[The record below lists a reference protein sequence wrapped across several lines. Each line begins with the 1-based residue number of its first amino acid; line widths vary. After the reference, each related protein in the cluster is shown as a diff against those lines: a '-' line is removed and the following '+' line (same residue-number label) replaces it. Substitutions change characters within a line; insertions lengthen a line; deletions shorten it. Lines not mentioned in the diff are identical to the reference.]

1 MPKREYIEKNR
12 QWLAD
17 KAQEAGVKPLP
28 KGIYYKV
35 IASGDKDGRKP
46 SARSVVTA
54 HYTGR
59 TINGRTFDSSR
70 GGSPLAA
77 RLSDLITGWSIA
89 MQQMHVG
96 DRWEVYIPAEMA
108 YGKLSQP
115 GIPGGCFW
123 KASTDLRAICQCGLH
138 RHGLFSIFSLYT
150 RRMPRSI
157 IGAYIFRAAVDGK
170 IIVGKFVK

>member
-1 MPKREYIEKNR
+1 MHSTLLQAVDAPTDARGDALFRSAHDFLRTAGNNTSHFQITNTDNGKKEYIAKNR

-28 KGIYYKV
+28 KGIYYKI

-115 GIPGGCFW
+115 GIPGG
-123 KASTDLRAICQCGLH
+123 STL
-138 RHGLFSIFSLYT
+138 IFDMELLSVY
-150 RRMPRSI
+150 
-157 IGAYIFRAAVDGK
+157 
-170 IIVGKFVK
+170 

>member
-1 MPKREYIEKNR
+1 MAKKEYIEKNR

-28 KGIYYKV
+28 KGIYYKI

-54 HYTGR
+54 HY
-59 TINGRTFDSSR
+59 
-70 GGSPLAA
+70 
-77 RLSDLITGWSIA
+77 TGWSIA

-115 GIPGGCFW
+115 GIPGG
-123 KASTDLRAICQCGLH
+123 STL
-138 RHGLFSIFSLYT
+138 IFDMELLSVY
-150 RRMPRSI
+150 
-157 IGAYIFRAAVDGK
+157 
-170 IIVGKFVK
+170 

>member
-1 MPKREYIEKNR
+1 MAKREYIEKNR

-70 GGSPLAA
+70 GGVSACSTAQRPNHRLEHRDATDA
-77 RLSDLITGWSIA
+77 RRRPMGS
-89 MQQMHVG
+89 
-96 DRWEVYIPAEMA
+96 VY
-108 YGKLSQP
+108 
-115 GIPGGCFW
+115 PGGNG
-123 KASTDLRAICQCGLH
+123 LRQTVATRHPRRLH
-138 RHGLFSIFSLYT
+138 TNLRHGVAQRILT
-150 RRMPRSI
+150 
-157 IGAYIFRAAVDGK
+157 AAVSGK
-170 IIVGKFVK
+170 RRQI

>member
-1 MPKREYIEKNR
+1 MHSALLQAVDAPTDARGDALFRSAHDFLRTAGNNTSHFLSKTTPTMAKREYIEKNR

-17 KAQEAGVKPLP
+17 KAQETGVNPLP

-115 GIPGGCFW
+115 GIPGG
-123 KASTDLRAICQCGLH
+123 STL
-138 RHGLFSIFSLYT
+138 IFDMELLSVY
-150 RRMPRSI
+150 
-157 IGAYIFRAAVDGK
+157 
-170 IIVGKFVK
+170 

>member
-1 MPKREYIEKNR
+1 MAKREYIEKNR

-77 RLSDLITGWSIA
+77 RLSDLTPEKTFI
-89 MQQMHVG
+89 
-96 DRWEVYIPAEMA
+96 Y
-108 YGKLSQP
+108 
-115 GIPGGCFW
+115 
-123 KASTDLRAICQCGLH
+123 
-138 RHGLFSIFSLYT
+138 LFISSSALLLFMT
-150 RRMPRSI
+150 
-157 IGAYIFRAAVDGK
+157 
-170 IIVGKFVK
+170 

>member
-1 MPKREYIEKNR
+1 MAKREYIEKNR

-17 KAQEAGVKPLP
+17 KAQEAEVKPLP
-28 KGIYYKV
+28 KGIYYKI

-115 GIPGGCFW
+115 GIPGG
-123 KASTDLRAICQCGLH
+123 STL
-138 RHGLFSIFSLYT
+138 IFDMELLSVY
-150 RRMPRSI
+150 
-157 IGAYIFRAAVDGK
+157 
-170 IIVGKFVK
+170 

>member
-1 MPKREYIEKNR
+1 MAKREYIEKNR

-28 KGIYYKV
+28 KGIYYKI

-70 GGSPLAA
+70 GVLRLQHGSATSSPDGA
-77 RLSDLITGWSIA
+77 
-89 MQQMHVG
+89 
-96 DRWEVYIPAEMA
+96 
-108 YGKLSQP
+108 SQ
-115 GIPGGCFW
+115 CNRC
-123 KASTDLRAICQCGLH
+123 T
-138 RHGLFSIFSLYT
+138 
-150 RRMPRSI
+150 
-157 IGAYIFRAAVDGK
+157 
-170 IIVGKFVK
+170 

>member
-1 MPKREYIEKNR
+1 MAKREYIEKNR

-59 TINGRTFDSSR
+59 TIEIRRNDTSGNTRTHSVQQRSR
-70 GGSPLAA
+70 RRVFRKS
-77 RLSDLITGWSIA
+77 
-89 MQQMHVG
+89 G
-96 DRWEVYIPAEMA
+96 D
-108 YGKLSQP
+108 
-115 GIPGGCFW
+115 
-123 KASTDLRAICQCGLH
+123 
-138 RHGLFSIFSLYT
+138 
-150 RRMPRSI
+150 
-157 IGAYIFRAAVDGK
+157 
-170 IIVGKFVK
+170 

>member
-1 MPKREYIEKNR
+1 MAKREYIEKNR

-17 KAQEAGVKPLP
+17 KAQETGVKPLP
-28 KGIYYKV
+28 KGIYYKI

-89 MQQMHVG
+89 MQQPPTTAG
-96 DRWEVYIPAEMA
+96 
-108 YGKLSQP
+108 
-115 GIPGGCFW
+115 
-123 KASTDLRAICQCGLH
+123 
-138 RHGLFSIFSLYT
+138 
-150 RRMPRSI
+150 
-157 IGAYIFRAAVDGK
+157 FRQLLTEKTPTATTYMTTTMLCHA
-170 IIVGKFVK
+170 

>member
-1 MPKREYIEKNR
+1 MAKREYIEKNR

-17 KAQEAGVKPLP
+17 KAQEAGVNPLP

-89 MQQMHVG
+89 IQQMHVG

-115 GIPGGCFW
+115 GIPGG
-123 KASTDLRAICQCGLH
+123 STL
-138 RHGLFSIFSLYT
+138 IFDMELLSVY
-150 RRMPRSI
+150 
-157 IGAYIFRAAVDGK
+157 
-170 IIVGKFVK
+170 

>member
-1 MPKREYIEKNR
+1 MAKREYIEKNR

-59 TINGRTFDSSR
+59 TINGRTIEIRRNDTSGNTRTHSVQQRSR
-70 GGSPLAA
+70 RRVFRKS
-77 RLSDLITGWSIA
+77 
-89 MQQMHVG
+89 G
-96 DRWEVYIPAEMA
+96 D
-108 YGKLSQP
+108 
-115 GIPGGCFW
+115 
-123 KASTDLRAICQCGLH
+123 
-138 RHGLFSIFSLYT
+138 
-150 RRMPRSI
+150 
-157 IGAYIFRAAVDGK
+157 
-170 IIVGKFVK
+170 

>member
-1 MPKREYIEKNR
+1 MAKREYIEKNR

-59 TINGRTFDSSR
+59 TINGAHSTAAAGVLHLQHGSATSSPD
-70 GGSPLAA
+70 GA
-77 RLSDLITGWSIA
+77 
-89 MQQMHVG
+89 
-96 DRWEVYIPAEMA
+96 
-108 YGKLSQP
+108 SQ
-115 GIPGGCFW
+115 CNRC
-123 KASTDLRAICQCGLH
+123 T
-138 RHGLFSIFSLYT
+138 
-150 RRMPRSI
+150 
-157 IGAYIFRAAVDGK
+157 
-170 IIVGKFVK
+170 